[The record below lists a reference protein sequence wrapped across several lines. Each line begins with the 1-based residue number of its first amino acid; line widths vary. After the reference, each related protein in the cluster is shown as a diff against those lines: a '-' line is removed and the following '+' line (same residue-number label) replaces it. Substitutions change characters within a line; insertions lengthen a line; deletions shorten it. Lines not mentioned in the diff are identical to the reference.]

1 MLKIKLTLITI
12 LIYASFNNVSSEIIQ
27 NKIIANIGNEI
38 ISSYELKNKIKTILF
53 LNNQKIDQN
62 IVNKTKGQAL
72 RQLINYKLK
81 KQEVEKFEIKS
92 NEENVLNHLDKIAT
106 TFNSSREELKKIF
119 RNNNIDYNLYYR
131 ETDIEYKWQSLIY
144 TKYRNQISI
153 DENEISEELS
163 EILKKKSSVV
173 EYKLA
178 EIEIILDNEQSIDDK
193 TKEIFDLINKDGFKN
208 TAIKISQSTSSQNG
222 GEIGWIQDR
231 SLSRNILNVIKDMKP
246 GAVSKPIKQ
255 DNSLIFL
262 KLLDIR
268 STSAK
273 DLNIEKIKNTIR
285 AKKRN
290 EYFNLFS
297 NSYLSKLKNNTFI
310 QIK

>member
-178 EIEIILDNEQSIDDK
+178 EIEIILDNEQSIDERR
-193 TKEIFDLINKDGFKN
+193 T
-208 TAIKISQSTSSQNG
+208 
-222 GEIGWIQDR
+222 W
-231 SLSRNILNVIKDMKP
+231 
-246 GAVSKPIKQ
+246 
-255 DNSLIFL
+255 NSE
-262 KLLDIR
+262 R
-268 STSAK
+268 W
-273 DLNIEKIKNTIR
+273 
-285 AKKRN
+285 
-290 EYFNLFS
+290 
-297 NSYLSKLKNNTFI
+297 
-310 QIK
+310 

>member
-1 MLKIKLTLITI
+1 MLKKKFTFFVI
-12 LIYASFNNVSSEIIQ
+12 LIYTFFNNASSEIIQ

-53 LNNQKIDQN
+53 LNNQKINQN

-92 NEENVLNHLDKIAT
+92 SEEKVLNHLDKIAIN
-106 TFNSSREELKKIF
+106 FNSSREELKKIF
-119 RNNNIDYNLYYR
+119 RNNNIDYNLYYE
-131 ETDIEYKWQSLIY
+131 ETDIEYRWQSLIY
-144 TKYRNQISI
+144 TIYRDQINI
-153 DENEISEELS
+153 DENEITEELG
-163 EILKKKSSVV
+163 EILKNKSKII

-178 EIEIILDNEQSIDDK
+178 EIEIISDNEQSIDEK
-193 TKEIFDLINKDGFKN
+193 IREVFDAINKDGFKDA
-208 TAIKISQSTSSQNG
+208 AIKLSQSTSSQNG

-231 SLSRNILNVIKDMKP
+231 SLSRNILDIIKDMEL
-246 GAVSKPIKQ
+246 GSVSKPIKK
-255 DNSLIFL
+255 DNSFIFL
-262 KLLDIR
+262 KLLDTR

-285 AKKRN
+285 TRKRN

-297 NSYLSKLKNNTFI
+297 NSYLSKIKNNTFI

>member
-1 MLKIKLTLITI
+1 MLKKKLTFFVI
-12 LIYASFNNVSSEIIQ
+12 LIYTFFNNASSEIIQ

-53 LNNQKIDQN
+53 LNNKKIDQN

-72 RQLINYKLK
+72 RQLINFKLK

-92 NEENVLNHLDKIAT
+92 SEEKVLNHLNKIAIN
-106 TFNSSREELKKIF
+106 FNSSREELKKIF
-119 RNNNIDYNLYYR
+119 INNNIDYNLYYE
-131 ETDIEYKWQSLIY
+131 ETDVEYRWQSLIY
-144 TKYRNQISI
+144 TIYRDQINI
-153 DENEISEELS
+153 DENEISEELG
-163 EILKKKSSVV
+163 EILKNKSRIV
-173 EYKLA
+173 EYNLA
-178 EIEIILDNEQSIDDK
+178 EIEIILDNEQSIDK
-193 TKEIFDLINKDGFKN
+193 KVREVFDAINKDGFKGA
-208 TAIKISQSTSSQNG
+208 AIKLSQSTSSQNG

-231 SLSRNILNVIKDMKP
+231 SLSRNILDIIKDMEL
-246 GAVSKPIKQ
+246 GSVSKPIKK

-262 KLLDIR
+262 KLLDKR

-273 DLNIEKIKNTIR
+273 DLNIENIKKTIR
-285 AKKRN
+285 TKKRN

-297 NSYLSKLKNNTFI
+297 NSYLSKIKNNTFI

>member
-1 MLKIKLTLITI
+1 MLNRKLTLFII
-12 LIYASFNNVSSEIIQ
+12 LIFTYFNNASSEIIQ

-53 LNNQKIDQN
+53 LNNRKIDQN

-72 RQLINYKLK
+72 RELINYKLK

-92 NEENVLNHLDKIAT
+92 NQENVLNHLDKIAANY
-106 TFNSSREELKKIF
+106 NSSREELKKIF
-119 RNNNIDYNLYYR
+119 RNNNIDYNLYYK

-144 TKYRNQISI
+144 TKYRNQINI
-153 DENEISEELS
+153 DENEISEEFS
-163 EILKKKSSVV
+163 EIFKNKSKIV

-178 EIEIILDNEQSIDDK
+178 EIEIILDDEHSIDDK
-193 TKEIFDLINKDGFKN
+193 TREIFDLINKDGFKD
-208 TAIKISQSTSSQNG
+208 TAVKLSQSSSSQNG

-231 SLSRNILNVIKDMKP
+231 SLSRNILNIIKDMKP
-246 GAVSKPIKQ
+246 GSVSKPIRQ
-255 DNSLIFL
+255 DGSLIFL

-273 DLNIEKIKNTIR
+273 NLNVEKIKKTIR
-285 AKKRN
+285 TRKRN